1 MERLNQNNAVKISG
15 EIVSDFTYD
24 HEMYG
29 EGFYKVFVQVTR
41 ISGNLDNIPVMVS
54 DRIIDVNKNLT
65 GEMVAIEGEFRSY
78 NKHLLGANKLLLF
91 VLCKKIEIVKYC
103 MNEDEIFLRGFICKN
118 PIYRKTPFKREI
130 SDLLIAVNRYY
141 GKSDYIPCICWGRNA
156 RYAAG
161 FEIGDEIVIR
171 GRIQSRT
178 YEKKISDTESETRTA
193 YEVSSTMIEKI
204 GGENEGND

>member
-41 ISGNLDNIPVMVS
+41 ISGNLDTIPVMVS

-118 PIYRKTPFKREI
+118 PIYRKTQFKREI

-178 YEKKISDTESETRTA
+178 YEKKISDTEFETRTA
-193 YEVSSTMIEKI
+193 YEVSANMIEKI
-204 GGENEGND
+204 GGDNESNN

>member
-41 ISGNLDNIPVMVS
+41 ISGNLDTIPVMVS

-103 MNEDEIFLRGFICKN
+103 MNEDEIFLRVFICKN
-118 PIYRKTPFKREI
+118 PIYRKTQFKREI

-141 GKSDYIPCICWGRNA
+141 GKSDYIPCISWGRNA
-156 RYAAG
+156 RFASTFPVG
-161 FEIGDEIVIR
+161 THVQCIGH
-171 GRIQSRT
+171 IQSRGYIKK
-178 YEKKISDTESETRTA
+178 YEDGTEEQRTA
-193 YEVSSTMIEKI
+193 YEVSVSKI
-204 GGENEGND
+204 DVLEGK

>member
-41 ISGNLDNIPVMVS
+41 ISGNLDTIPVMVS

-78 NKHLLGANKLLLF
+78 SKHLLGANKLLLF

-193 YEVSSTMIEKI
+193 YEVSATMIEKI

>member
-41 ISGNLDNIPVMVS
+41 ISGNLDTIPVMVS
-54 DRIIDVNKNLT
+54 DRITDVNKNLT

-178 YEKKISDTESETRTA
+178 YEKKISDTEFETRTA
-193 YEVSSTMIEKI
+193 YEVSANMIEKI
-204 GGENEGND
+204 GGENESNN

>member
-41 ISGNLDNIPVMVS
+41 ISGNLDTIPVMVS

-118 PIYRKTPFKREI
+118 PTYRKTPFKREI

-193 YEVSSTMIEKI
+193 YEVSATMIEKI

>member
-15 EIVSDFTYD
+15 EIVSDFTHD

-41 ISGNLDNIPVMVS
+41 ISGNLDTIPVMVS

-178 YEKKISDTESETRTA
+178 YEKKISDTEFETRTA
-193 YEVSSTMIEKI
+193 YEVSANMIEKI
-204 GGENEGND
+204 GGENESNN

>member
-29 EGFYKVFVQVTR
+29 EGFYKVFVKVTR
-41 ISGNLDNIPVMVS
+41 ISGNLDTIPVMVS

-141 GKSDYIPCICWGRNA
+141 GKSDYIPCISWGRNA

-178 YEKKISDTESETRTA
+178 YEKKISDTEFETRTA
-193 YEVSSTMIEKI
+193 YEVSANMIEKI
-204 GGENEGND
+204 GGENESNN

>member
-41 ISGNLDNIPVMVS
+41 ISGNLDTIPVMVS

-118 PIYRKTPFKREI
+118 PIYRKIPFKREI

-178 YEKKISDTESETRTA
+178 YEKKISDTEFETRTA
-193 YEVSSTMIEKI
+193 YEVSANMIEKI
-204 GGENEGND
+204 GGENESNN

>member
-41 ISGNLDNIPVMVS
+41 ISGNLDTIPVMVS

-141 GKSDYIPCICWGRNA
+141 GKSDYIPCIFWGRNA

-178 YEKKISDTESETRTA
+178 YEKKISDTEFETRTA
-193 YEVSSTMIEKI
+193 YEVSANMIEKI
-204 GGENEGND
+204 GGENESNN

>member
-41 ISGNLDNIPVMVS
+41 ISGNLDTIPVMVS

-118 PIYRKTPFKREI
+118 PIYRKKPFKREI

-178 YEKKISDTESETRTA
+178 YEKKISDTEFETRTA
-193 YEVSSTMIEKI
+193 YEVSANMIEKI
-204 GGENEGND
+204 GGENESNN

>member
-41 ISGNLDNIPVMVS
+41 ISGNLDTIPVMVS

-118 PIYRKTPFKREI
+118 PIYKKTPFKREI

-178 YEKKISDTESETRTA
+178 YEKKISDTEFETRTA
-193 YEVSSTMIEKI
+193 YEVSANMIEKI
-204 GGENEGND
+204 GGENESNN

>member
-41 ISGNLDNIPVMVS
+41 ISGNLDTIPVMVS

-78 NKHLLGANKLLLF
+78 SKHLLGANKLLLF

-178 YEKKISDTESETRTA
+178 YEKKISDTEFETRTA
-193 YEVSSTMIEKI
+193 YEVSANMIEKI
-204 GGENEGND
+204 GGENESNN

>member
-15 EIVSDFTYD
+15 EIVSGFTYD

-41 ISGNLDNIPVMVS
+41 ISGNLDTIPVMVS

-118 PIYRKTPFKREI
+118 PIYIKTPFKREI

-178 YEKKISDTESETRTA
+178 YEKKISDTEFETRTA
-193 YEVSSTMIEKI
+193 YEVSANMIEKI
-204 GGENEGND
+204 GGENESNN

>member
-41 ISGNLDNIPVMVS
+41 ISGNLDTIPVMVS

-156 RYAAG
+156 RFAAG

-178 YEKKISDTESETRTA
+178 YEKKISDTEFETRTA
-193 YEVSSTMIEKI
+193 YEVSANMIEKI
-204 GGENEGND
+204 GGENESNN

>member
-41 ISGNLDNIPVMVS
+41 ISGNLDTIPVMVS

-118 PIYRKTPFKREI
+118 PIYIKTPFKREI

-178 YEKKISDTESETRTA
+178 YEKKISDTEFETRTA
-193 YEVSSTMIEKI
+193 YEVSANMIEKI
-204 GGENEGND
+204 GGENESNN

>member
-41 ISGNLDNIPVMVS
+41 ISGNLDTIPVMVS

-103 MNEDEIFLRGFICKN
+103 MNEDEVFLRGFICKN

-193 YEVSSTMIEKI
+193 YEVSATMIEKI
-204 GGENEGND
+204 GGENEGNN

>member
-41 ISGNLDNIPVMVS
+41 ISGNLDTIPAMVS

-78 NKHLLGANKLLLF
+78 SKHLLGANKLLLF

-193 YEVSSTMIEKI
+193 YEVSATMIEKM

>member
-41 ISGNLDNIPVMVS
+41 ISGNLDTIPVMVS

-178 YEKKISDTESETRTA
+178 YEKKISDTEFETRTA
-193 YEVSSTMIEKI
+193 YEVSANMIEKI
-204 GGENEGND
+204 GGENESNN

>member
-41 ISGNLDNIPVMVS
+41 ISGNLDTIPVMVS

-78 NKHLLGANKLLLF
+78 SKHLLGANKLLLF

-156 RYAAG
+156 RFVG
-161 FEIGDEIVIR
+161 QLEVGTHIEIN
-171 GRIQSRT
+171 GRIQSRG
-178 YEKKISDTESETRTA
+178 YVKLHEDGTEEQRTA
-193 YEVSSTMIEKI
+193 YEVSVSKI
-204 GGENEGND
+204 NVLEEEN

>member
-41 ISGNLDNIPVMVS
+41 ISGNLDTIPVMVS

-103 MNEDEIFLRGFICKN
+103 MNEDEVFLRGFICKN

-193 YEVSSTMIEKI
+193 YEVSATMIEKI

>member
-41 ISGNLDNIPVMVS
+41 ISGNLDTIPVMLS

-118 PIYRKTPFKREI
+118 PIYIKTPFKREI

-178 YEKKISDTESETRTA
+178 YEKKISDTEFETRTA
-193 YEVSSTMIEKI
+193 YEVSANMIEKI
-204 GGENEGND
+204 GGENESNN

>member
-41 ISGNLDNIPVMVS
+41 ISGNLDTIPVMVS

-103 MNEDEIFLRGFICKN
+103 MNEDEIFLRGFICKILYIERHN
-118 PIYRKTPFKREI
+118 LKEKF
-130 SDLLIAVNRYY
+130 LI
-141 GKSDYIPCICWGRNA
+141 
-156 RYAAG
+156 
-161 FEIGDEIVIR
+161 F
-171 GRIQSRT
+171 
-178 YEKKISDTESETRTA
+178 
-193 YEVSSTMIEKI
+193 
-204 GGENEGND
+204 

>member
-41 ISGNLDNIPVMVS
+41 ISGNLDTIPVMVS

-118 PIYRKTPFKREI
+118 PIYRKTQFKREI

-141 GKSDYIPCICWGRNA
+141 GKSDYIPCISWGRNA
-156 RYAAG
+156 RFASTFPVG
-161 FEIGDEIVIR
+161 THVQCI
-171 GRIQSRT
+171 GRIQSRGYIKK
-178 YEKKISDTESETRTA
+178 YEDGTEEQRTT
-193 YEVSSTMIEKI
+193 YEVSVSKI
-204 GGENEGND
+204 NVLEEEN

>member
-41 ISGNLDNIPVMVS
+41 ISGNLDTIPVMVS

-178 YEKKISDTESETRTA
+178 YEKKISDTEFETRTA
-193 YEVSSTMIEKI
+193 YEVSATMIEKI
-204 GGENEGND
+204 GGENESNN

>member
-41 ISGNLDNIPVMVS
+41 ISGNLDTIPVMVS

-156 RYAAG
+156 RYAEG

-178 YEKKISDTESETRTA
+178 YEKKISDTEFETRTA
-193 YEVSSTMIEKI
+193 YEVSANMIEKI
-204 GGENEGND
+204 GGENESNN

>member
-41 ISGNLDNIPVMVS
+41 ISGNLDTIPVMVS

-78 NKHLLGANKLLLF
+78 NKHLLGANKLLL
-91 VLCKKIEIVKYC
+91 LC
-103 MNEDEIFLRGFICKN
+103 FA
-118 PIYRKTPFKREI
+118 RKLK
-130 SDLLIAVNRYY
+130 LLN
-141 GKSDYIPCICWGRNA
+141 
-156 RYAAG
+156 
-161 FEIGDEIVIR
+161 
-171 GRIQSRT
+171 
-178 YEKKISDTESETRTA
+178 TA
-193 YEVSSTMIEKI
+193 
-204 GGENEGND
+204 

>member
-41 ISGNLDNIPVMVS
+41 ISGNLDTIPVMVS

-178 YEKKISDTESETRTA
+178 YEKKISDTEFETRTA
-193 YEVSSTMIEKI
+193 YEVSANMIEKI
-204 GGENEGND
+204 GEENESNN

>member
-41 ISGNLDNIPVMVS
+41 ISGNLDTIPVMVS

-156 RYAAG
+156 RFVG
-161 FEIGDEIVIR
+161 QLEVGTHIEIN
-171 GRIQSRT
+171 GRIQSRG
-178 YEKKISDTESETRTA
+178 YVKLHEDGTEEQRTA
-193 YEVSSTMIEKI
+193 YEVSVSKI
-204 GGENEGND
+204 NVLEEEN

>member
-41 ISGNLDNIPVMVS
+41 ISGNLDTIPVMVS

-78 NKHLLGANKLLLF
+78 NKHLLGVNKLLLF

-103 MNEDEIFLRGFICKN
+103 MNEDEVFLRGFICKN

-193 YEVSSTMIEKI
+193 YEVSATMIEKI

>member
-41 ISGNLDNIPVMVS
+41 ISGNLDTIPVMVS

-156 RYAAG
+156 RFASTFPVG
-161 FEIGDEIVIR
+161 THVQCI
-171 GRIQSRT
+171 GRIHSRGYIKK
-178 YEKKISDTESETRTA
+178 YEDGTEEQRTA
-193 YEVSSTMIEKI
+193 YEVSVSKI
-204 GGENEGND
+204 NVLEEEN

>member
-41 ISGNLDNIPVMVS
+41 ISGNLDTIPVMVS

-141 GKSDYIPCICWGRNA
+141 GKSEYIPCICWGRNA

-178 YEKKISDTESETRTA
+178 YEKKISDTEFETRTA
-193 YEVSSTMIEKI
+193 YEVSANMIEKI
-204 GGENEGND
+204 GGENESNN

>member
-29 EGFYKVFVQVTR
+29 EGFYKVFVKVTR
-41 ISGNLDNIPVMVS
+41 ISGNLDTIPVMVS

-178 YEKKISDTESETRTA
+178 YEKKISDTEFETRTA
-193 YEVSSTMIEKI
+193 YEVSANMIEKI
-204 GGENEGND
+204 GGENESNS

>member
-41 ISGNLDNIPVMVS
+41 ISGNLDTIPAMVS

-78 NKHLLGANKLLLF
+78 SKHLLGANKLLLF

-171 GRIQSRT
+171 GRIQSRN

-193 YEVSSTMIEKI
+193 YEVSATMIEKI

>member
-29 EGFYKVFVQVTR
+29 EGFYKVFVKVTR
-41 ISGNLDNIPVMVS
+41 ISGNLDTIPVMVS

-178 YEKKISDTESETRTA
+178 YEKKISDTEFETRTA
-193 YEVSSTMIEKI
+193 YEVSANMIEKI
-204 GGENEGND
+204 GGENESNN

>member
-41 ISGNLDNIPVMVS
+41 ISGNLDTIPVMVS

-193 YEVSSTMIEKI
+193 YEVSATMIEKI

>member
-41 ISGNLDNIPVMVS
+41 ISGNLDTIPVMVS

-178 YEKKISDTESETRTA
+178 YEKKISDTEFETRTA
-193 YEVSSTMIEKI
+193 YEVSANMIEKI
-204 GGENEGND
+204 GVENESNN

>member
-41 ISGNLDNIPVMVS
+41 ISGNLDTIPVMVS

-78 NKHLLGANKLLLF
+78 DKHLLGANKLLLF

-141 GKSDYIPCICWGRNA
+141 GKSDYIPCVVWGRNA
-156 RYAAG
+156 RFVG
-161 FEIGDEIVIR
+161 QLEVGTHIEIN
-171 GRIQSRT
+171 GRIQSRGYIKK
-178 YEKKISDTESETRTA
+178 YEDGTEEQRTA
-193 YEVSSTMIEKI
+193 YEVSVSKI
-204 GGENEGND
+204 NVLEEGN

>member
-1 MERLNQNNAVKISG
+1 MERLNQNNAVTISG

-41 ISGNLDNIPVMVS
+41 ISGNLDTIPVMVS
-54 DRIIDVNKNLT
+54 DRMIDVNENLT

-78 NKHLLGANKLLLF
+78 NKHLPGANKLLLF
-91 VLCKKIEIVKYC
+91 VFCKKIEVVEHC
-103 MNEDEIFLRGFICKN
+103 MNEDEIFLHGFVCRD

-130 SDLLIAVNRYY
+130 ADLLIAVNRDY

-193 YEVSSTMIEKI
+193 YEVSATMIEKI